1 MSVCHGVMLLC
12 PLSSSARPHD
22 CPRVARLDSQG
33 IAPLDSDGDR
43 GVDGV
48 GEGVMG
54 GEGEMVLACEAELV
68 DELLGVLTKA
78 SGVCRL
84 VQSGF
89 DRETSTITV
98 LPALADCNADP
109 NTGAHLSTLSSPPI
123 SLPPPFPALP
133 FLLLPLSSLS
143 PPLSVHFS
151 SLLVPLLLL
160 SLLTSTLDHSGP
172 NRDLG
177 VGPKNQGGLVF
188 RCVRE

>member
-78 SGVCRL
+78 SGGLHSKGNEMSELSGGDVL
-84 VQSGF
+84 VLELLVVGSASG
-89 DRETSTITV
+89 EW
-98 LPALADCNADP
+98 
-109 NTGAHLSTLSSPPI
+109 
-123 SLPPPFPALP
+123 
-133 FLLLPLSSLS
+133 SSL
-143 PPLSVHFS
+143 
-151 SLLVPLLLL
+151 
-160 SLLTSTLDHSGP
+160 
-172 NRDLG
+172 DLA
-177 VGPKNQGGLVF
+177 QS
-188 RCVRE
+188 C